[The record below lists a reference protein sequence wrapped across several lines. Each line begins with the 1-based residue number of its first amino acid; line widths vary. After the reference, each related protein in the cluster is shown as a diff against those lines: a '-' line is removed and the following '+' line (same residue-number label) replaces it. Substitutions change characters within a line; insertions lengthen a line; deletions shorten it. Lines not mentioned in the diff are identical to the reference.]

1 MEWVEIDLL
10 FPCFVGF
17 EVGEPAWDHSSFSNN
32 RDRLLK
38 GQIATKFLV
47 AIVSQL
53 KAKRLLSSDHFSV
66 GGTLLETWGSIKS
79 FRSHRSTTDPQ
90 ARPYR
95 RYDPGP

>member
-17 EVGEPAWDHSSFSNN
+17 VGEPAWDHSSFSNN

-95 RYDPGP
+95 RYYPGP